1 MSETN
6 FVLSLKTKM
15 NLNVGRPV
23 TGEELIGRE
32 AEVNEIIRSL
42 NAGQSVALIAPRRF
56 GKTSIM
62 LEVLEHLSKDGYYT
76 GNIDI
81 FTITDIK
88 RLAYEITS
96 QVLRNRKLDTAFEK
110 LKTNIGEV
118 LTNIKF
124 RKEIEGAEFI
134 LSFDKPQKDP
144 WEQLKSSLKYID
156 EFAAK
161 HSRKICF
168 AFDEFGDLEKLDGSD
183 IVKLFRGIIQNQE
196 HSVFLFSGSYESVMN
211 KLFIS
216 SKSPFFRMVKII
228 QPGFIDEKSVM
239 GFLKE
244 KFSLLDV
251 PIIEDDILHGIK
263 FTRGHPYYIR
273 LFMQELYFLYL
284 QYQKPPVVSEVFEKM
299 LISENNYL
307 EKLWDEVSRKKEI
320 KTVIL
325 KILETGKP
333 YSGTEIPGINI
344 SRAIKEMAGRGLVY
358 SKDSSYYMTDPL
370 FEKYIK
376 VKIMKE

>member
-1 MSETN
+1 
-6 FVLSLKTKM
+6 
-15 NLNVGRPV
+15 
-23 TGEELIGRE
+23 
-32 AEVNEIIRSL
+32 
-42 NAGQSVALIAPRRF
+42 
-56 GKTSIM
+56 
-62 LEVLEHLSKDGYYT
+62 
-76 GNIDI
+76 
-81 FTITDIK
+81 
-88 RLAYEITS
+88 
-96 QVLRNRKLDTAFEK
+96 
-110 LKTNIGEV
+110 
-118 LTNIKF
+118 
-124 RKEIEGAEFI
+124 
-134 LSFDKPQKDP
+134 
-144 WEQLKSSLKYID
+144 
-156 EFAAK
+156 
-161 HSRKICF
+161 
-168 AFDEFGDLEKLDGSD
+168 LEKLDGSD

-325 KILETGKP
+325 KIIETGKP